1 MENIEK
7 ENNKRIK
14 EEMLKKTITID
25 YDCRKTFMKLVK
37 KVYILKSLY
46 FEIEF
51 DSNIEKYEELLKKR
65 DSYAISICKM
75 LMFLSSR
82 YFNKYNE
89 YILDKK
95 INLHNTNDILIIVNE
110 YQEYIENI
118 YKEIIIKFH
127 NLE

>member
-7 ENNKRIK
+7 ENNKRKK

-25 YDCRKTFMKLVK
+25 YNCRKTFMKLVK
-37 KVYILKSLY
+37 KVYIFKSLY

-51 DSNIEKYEELLKKR
+51 DSNIEEYEELLKKR

-75 LMFLSSR
+75 LMFLSSE

-95 INLHNTNDILIIVNE
+95 IDLHNANDILIIVNE

-118 YKEIIIKFH
+118 YKKIKIKFH